1 MKAIF
6 SPLVWLFLRLP
17 NEKKLPL
24 ISVAFLAPLAI
35 LYYDTGSAA
44 STTTNVW
51 IACTAVFAVY
61 CMIAFFIQADV
72 GWRLLIG
79 AFKRLEE
86 GDLTAR
92 IDVQMGGHFGIVM
105 RALEDVN
112 RNLGEIV
119 AQVRASSNAVAQ
131 SASDIA
137 GDSSNLSHR
146 TEQQAST
153 LEETASAMEEL
164 ASTVKHNADNCKMAL
179 EQSGDATRVARQG
192 AEIVHGVV
200 QAMGNIERTSKR
212 MAEIIATIEGIA
224 FQTNILAL
232 NAAVE
237 AARAGEQGKGF
248 AVVASEVRS
257 LAQRSAEAAKEIK
270 SLIEGSVE
278 EVSNGGKQAAGA
290 GRAIDDIVVN
300 VQVVNELIGEIA
312 SASNQQSAGMG
323 EINRAIVQLE
333 NVTQQNAGVVQD
345 AAGRVLSF
353 QDAAARLTKLVSRF
367 RIGEAAE
374 APKSAGAARAHE
386 RQPIPARPVR
396 PAPTAITK
404 MAPLLATRRV
414 PATAGADSSEW
425 KEF

>member
-1 MKAIF
+1 
-6 SPLVWLFLRLP
+6 LFLRLP
-17 NEKKLPL
+17 NERKLPL
-24 ISVAFLAPLAI
+24 ISAAFLAPLAI

-44 STTTNVW
+44 STTTNIW
-51 IACTAVFAVY
+51 IACTAAFAVY

-86 GDLTAR
+86 GDLTAK

-105 RALEDVN
+105 RTLEDVN
-112 RNLGEIV
+112 RSLGEIV
-119 AQVRASSNAVAQ
+119 AQVRASSNAVARA
-131 SASDIA
+131 ASDIA
-137 GDSSNLSHR
+137 ADSSNLSHR

-164 ASTVKHNADNCKMAL
+164 ASTVRHNADNCKMAL
-179 EQSGDATRVARQG
+179 QQSGDATRVARQG

-200 QAMGNIERTSKR
+200 QAMGNIERTSRR

-257 LAQRSAEAAKEIK
+257 LAQRSAAAAKEIK

-278 EVSNGGKQAAGA
+278 EVSSGGKQAEGA
-290 GRAIDDIVVN
+290 GKAIDDIVVN

-333 NVTQQNAGVVQD
+333 SVTQQNAGVVQD

-353 QDAAARLTKLVSRF
+353 QDEAARLTKVVSRF
-367 RIGEAAE
+367 RIAE
-374 APKSAGAARAHE
+374 TKEGASPAGAARAHQ
-386 RQPIPARPVR
+386 QPPAPSKPARVAMTTMAPLLPARPV
-396 PAPTAITK
+396 PAA
-404 MAPLLATRRV
+404 AV
-414 PATAGADSSEW
+414 ADHNEW

>member
-1 MKAIF
+1 
-6 SPLVWLFLRLP
+6 
-17 NEKKLPL
+17 
-24 ISVAFLAPLAI
+24 
-35 LYYDTGSAA
+35 
-44 STTTNVW
+44 
-51 IACTAVFAVY
+51 
-61 CMIAFFIQADV
+61 MIAFYIQADV

-112 RNLGEIV
+112 RSLGEIV

-131 SASDIA
+131 SAGDIA

-179 EQSGDATRVARQG
+179 EQSGDATRVAKQG

-200 QAMGNIERTSKR
+200 RAMGNIERTSRR

-290 GRAIDDIVVN
+290 GKAIDEIVVN

-333 NVTQQNAGVVQD
+333 SVTQQNASVVQD

-353 QDAAARLTKLVSRF
+353 QDEAARLTKVVSRF
-367 RIGEAAE
+367 RIAEKKEAGS
-374 APKSAGAARAHE
+374 SAGVAQAHE
-386 RQPIPARPVR
+386 QQS
-396 PAPTAITK
+396 APPKPPRVAVTK
-404 MAPLLATRRV
+404 LAPLLPTRPMAAAAV
-414 PATAGADSSEW
+414 ADHSDW